1 MDRIPNARIAE
12 LVGPASGP
20 GSTVSPAKSAEAKR
34 LGEEFAGI
42 LGDRLGGEGLGTG
55 RVGAERPGGDR
66 LKVSGHA
73 QTRLDSRGITLGDAE
88 WSRVMAGVD
97 RAAAKGAKESLVLM
111 DGTALVVSVKNRTL
125 ITAVDAESSKE
136 NVFTNIDSAVIV

>member
-12 LVGPASGP
+12 LVGPAGP
-20 GSTVSPAKSAEAKR
+20 SPTVSRTPPAETQR
-34 LGEEFAGI
+34 LGEEFAG
-42 LGDRLGGEGLGTG
+42 LLQDRLAGEGGK
-55 RVGAERPGGDR
+55 VGPAGPSIVAGER

-73 QTRLDSRGITLGDAE
+73 QTRLESRGIELGDAE
-88 WSRVMAGVD
+88 WARVMGGVD

-111 DGTALVVSVKNRTL
+111 DGTALVVSVRNRTL
-125 ITAVDAESSKE
+125 ITAVDAASSKE